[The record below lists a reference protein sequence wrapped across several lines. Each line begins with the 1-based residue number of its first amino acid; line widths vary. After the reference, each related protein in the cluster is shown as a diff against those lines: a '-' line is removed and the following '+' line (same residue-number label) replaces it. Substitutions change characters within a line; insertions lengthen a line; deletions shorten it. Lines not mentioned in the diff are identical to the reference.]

1 MAHLSLTPAT
11 RANLQAYG
19 QLIKPV
25 VDGTPFGNSD
35 AELSFQGGPIRFWV
49 MTLQH
54 RIPEVHRLTRHAYC
68 SQCLASA
75 DAKPWWI
82 LLAPPDPSTSQP
94 DAEAIR
100 LFRIDPGVALKLH
113 VGTWHA
119 GPYFQEPSA
128 HFFNLELADTNSN
141 DHSTA
146 ELPESL
152 LFAMTP
158 P

>member
-1 MAHLSLTPAT
+1 MPLLFHTPAT
-11 RANLQAYG
+11 RATLKAYG
-19 QLIKPV
+19 QLIQPV
-25 VDGTPFGNSD
+25 ADGMPFGSSD
-35 AELSFQGGPIRFWV
+35 ADLSFQGGPIRFWV

-54 RIPEVHRLTRHAYC
+54 RIPEVRKLTRHAYC

-82 LLAPPDPSTSQP
+82 LLAPPDPTASQP

-100 LFRIDPGVALKLH
+100 LFRINPGLALKLH

-119 GPYFQEPSA
+119 GPYFQEASA
-128 HFFNLELADTNSN
+128 RFFNLELADTNSN

-146 ELPESL
+146 KLPEPL
-152 LFAMTP
+152 QFAMTTP
-158 P
+158 